1 MASKGLG
8 KKVRESVSAPFR
20 AIGRFFKKVSAPIR
34 NNKMWKRARKS
45 FLKSPFKGY
54 FKDSFQELKMV
65 TWPDRKTSLRLTGIV
80 IVFSVIFA
88 VVTTLL
94 DIGFDRLAK
103 EIFLN

>member
-8 KKVRESVSAPFR
+8 KKISKAVAVPFTFIGAILKKLSAPVR
-20 AIGRFFKKVSAPIR
+20 K
-34 NNKMWKRARKS
+34 NKLWRYARKK
-45 FLKSPFKGY
+45 FLKSPFGGY
-54 FKDSFQELKMV
+54 FKESFRELKKV
-65 TWPDRKTSLRLTGIV
+65 TWPNRKTSIRLTGVV

-88 VVTTLL
+88 IITTLL

>member
-1 MASKGLG
+1 MAIKGLG
-8 KKVRESVSAPFR
+8 KKVRKTVSVPFV
-20 AIGRFFKKVSAPIR
+20 AVGRFSKKVSAPIR
-34 NNKMWKRARKS
+34 NNKTWKRARKS

-54 FKDSFQELKMV
+54 FRDSLQELKKV

-80 IVFSVIFA
+80 IIFSVIFA
-88 VVTTLL
+88 AITTLL

>member
-8 KKVRESVSAPFR
+8 KKVRKIASVPFR
-20 AIGRFFKKVSAPIR
+20 AVERLFKTVSSPIR
-34 NNKMWKRARKS
+34 NNKTWKRARKS

-54 FKDSFQELKMV
+54 FKDSFQELKKV

-80 IVFSVIFA
+80 IIFSVVFA
-88 VVTTLL
+88 VITTLL